1 MPIKIKVFLTVYII
15 VISICVMLFE
25 KIFGDVQLISIL
37 SLVAMLMVTGIWIF
51 PEVVTKNTTANDNK
65 INK

>member
-1 MPIKIKVFLTVYII
+1 
-15 VISICVMLFE
+15 MLFE

-37 SLVAMLMVTGIWIF
+37 FLVAMLMVTGIWIF

>member
-37 SLVAMLMVTGIWIF
+37 FLVAMLMVTGIWIF